1 MGKLGSLVVLVV
13 LALTL
18 ALGGLALAGET
29 QGEIQAINP
38 MTQEV
43 LLDNGSALAVDQ
55 NTKIMVEGKEG
66 SLEDLKAG
74 DEVRA
79 SFQEKDGKN
88 IASNLDVSDNG
99 QAGMGSHGSMG
110 TQSSPTYHG
119 GQGSM
124 GSHSGSSTQGGQ
136 SGQTQ

>member
-1 MGKLGSLVVLVV
+1 MGKLGSLITLVV

-29 QGEIQAINP
+29 LGKIQAINP
-38 MTQEV
+38 MTKEV

-55 NTKIMVEGKEG
+55 DTKIMVEGKEG

-88 IASNLDVSDNG
+88 IATNLDVSESA

-110 TQSSPTYHG
+110 TQSSPAYPG
-119 GQGSM
+119 SQGSM
-124 GSHSGSSTQGGQ
+124 GSQSGSSTQGGQ